1 MEMSNELLDIQP
13 RELKFIVELKK
24 QSSCSVRLF
33 NKSNHYVAFKVKT
46 TSPKKYCVRPNTG
59 VIEPKSACDF
69 LVTMQ
74 AQKVALPDMTCKDKF
89 LVQGTVVAEGTTEDD
104 ITSSLFAKENGKYVE
119 ESKLRVV
126 LASPPHSPVLLPING
141 VHDQVPV
148 FETSP
153 SKDQVLRGDENVG
166 TQLKVIENMM
176 EQKSENIEPPVT
188 VEARDLERV
197 KGVEELE
204 LAKDV
209 ENLTFK
215 ISELELKL
223 EEAQVTIS
231 KLTEE
236 RRLTARE
243 SESLRQE
250 LALLSTKKG
259 VRRIQ
264 VGFPFLFVCMVSLV
278 SVVLGYLVRCQ

>member
-33 NKSNHYVAFKVKT
+33 NKSNHYVAFKIKT

-59 VIEPKSACDF
+59 VIEPKSTCNF

-74 AQKVALPDMTCKDKF
+74 AQRVLPDMTCKDKF
-89 LVQGTVVAEGTTEDD
+89 LVQGTVVAEGTSEDD

-141 VHDQVPV
+141 VHEQVPV

-153 SKDQVLRGDENVG
+153 SKDQVLQDNENVG
-166 TQLKVIENMM
+166 TQLKVIENIM
-176 EQKSENIEPPVT
+176 EQKSANIEPPVT
-188 VEARDLERV
+188 VETRDREPAQS
-197 KGVEELE
+197 VEELE
-204 LAKDV
+204 LVKNV
-209 ENLTFK
+209 ENLKFK

-259 VRRIQ
+259 VRRVQ
-264 VGFPFLFVCMVSLV
+264 VGFPFLFVFMVSLV
-278 SVVLGYLVRCQ
+278 SVLLGYLVRC

>member
-33 NKSNHYVAFKVKT
+33 NKSKHYVAFKVKT

-89 LVQGTVVAEGTTEDD
+89 LVQGTVVAEGTTDDD

-209 ENLTFK
+209 ENLKFK

-231 KLTEE
+231 ELTEE

-259 VRRIQ
+259 VRRVQ

-278 SVVLGYLVRCQ
+278 SVVLGYLVRC

>member
-1 MEMSNELLDIQP
+1 MEIINELLDIQP

-59 VIEPKSACDF
+59 IIEPKSTCNF

-74 AQKVALPDMTCKDKF
+74 AQRVAPLDMTCKDKF

-104 ITSSLFAKENGKYVE
+104 ITSGLFARENGKYVE
-119 ESKLRVV
+119 ESKLKVV
-126 LASPPHSPVLLPING
+126 LASPPHSPVLSPING
-141 VHDQVPV
+141 VNNQVPV

-153 SKDQVLRGDENVG
+153 LKDEVLLGDGNISP
-166 TQLKVIENMM
+166 QLKVIENIM
-176 EQKSENIEPPVT
+176 EQKSEKIEPPVT
-188 VEARDLERV
+188 VMTRDPAPV

-204 LAKDV
+204 LVKDV
-209 ENLTFK
+209 ENLKFK
-215 ISELELKL
+215 TSELQQKL
-223 EEAQVTIS
+223 EEAQATIS
-231 KLTEE
+231 KLAEE
-236 RRLTARE
+236 RRLTAQE
-243 SESLRQE
+243 SESLHQE
-250 LALLSTKKG
+250 LALLRTKKG
-259 VRRIQ
+259 VRRVQ